1 MAGGVMV
8 WSVKPN
14 QRGRE
19 MKFIHDIEA
28 WDMVQRLDAKAAAL
42 FKPQAAQAGVT
53 DPRVAG
59 SVVRMVWDWF
69 VCETHGRDHYPYSP
83 ELLAMTAGVN
93 RFIDVALEPWHVW
106 GLLHRAH
113 KKEKNK
119 RAHMGQWSPY
129 LRESRER
136 FGISI
141 EQMRAM
147 GEVPLLLAGKLGDD
161 VAMTHVITRATN
173 QLFRDGWGDW
183 FDDRF
188 TFNAMVSLRKTGD
201 AARLISET

>member
-1 MAGGVMV
+1 
-8 WSVKPN
+8 
-14 QRGRE
+14 
-19 MKFIHDIEA
+19 MKFIHDMEA
-28 WDMVQRLDAKAAAL
+28 WGMVQRLDAKAAAL
-42 FKPQAAQAGVT
+42 FKPQASQVGVT

-69 VCETHGRDHYPYSP
+69 VAEAHGRDHYPYSP

-93 RFIDVALEPWHVW
+93 RSIDVALEPWHVW

-141 EQMRAM
+141 DQMRAM

-173 QLFRDGWGDW
+173 QLFCDGWGDW

-188 TFNAMVSLRKTGD
+188 TFNAMVSLRKTGE
-201 AARLISET
+201 ATRSISKT